1 MLLLLYTILLS
12 LINSTNLDQE
22 CNKIQKCIDKGN
34 ITNLD
39 NNVSSFINHF
49 NSFFEQF
56 INMTIK
62 VQLPVNEFIIKEYY
76 LMRNKLDNIDSK
88 LIIRMLN
95 YYKVE
100 DVNSYNISME
110 DSDNDT
116 NKVCCNSNCI
126 IF

>member
-1 MLLLLYTILLS
+1 MLLLFYTILLS

-56 INMTIK
+56 INMTKKI
-62 VQLPVNEFIIKEYY
+62 QLPVNEFIIKEYY